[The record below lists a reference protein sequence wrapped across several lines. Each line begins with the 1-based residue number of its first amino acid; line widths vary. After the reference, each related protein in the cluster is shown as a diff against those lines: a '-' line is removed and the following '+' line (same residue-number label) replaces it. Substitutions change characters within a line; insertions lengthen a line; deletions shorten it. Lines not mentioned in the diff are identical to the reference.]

1 MAKTKE
7 EVARITL
14 IDTFAE
20 LHNKIEKD
28 VKLYDAMKKKIAALA
43 AEDTSDDEVVLKGK
57 KSQVFYSAPGKN
69 LVCKVGVMTLLK
81 MAGGDESVLSP
92 AVTRC
97 REVFNQTEMTKAFD
111 EVRGSRRLKMVLAK

>member
-1 MAKTKE
+1 MAMTKDA
-7 EVARITL
+7 VARMAL

-28 VKLYDAMKKKIAALA
+28 VKLYESLKKKIAALA
-43 AEDTSDDEVVLKGK
+43 AEDTSDDETILKGK

-69 LVCKVGVMTLLK
+69 MVCKVSVLTLLQ

-92 AVTRC
+92 AITEC
-97 REVFNQTEMTKAFD
+97 RKVFNQTEMSKAFD
-111 EVRGSRRLKMVLAK
+111 EVRGSRRFKMVLLK